1 MAEPIDYESRQGVG
15 WLHMDDGRV
24 NAMQAEW
31 FDAMHAALDK
41 AEQDEIHAV
50 VISGR
55 EDVFSAGLDLKLL
68 PRLPMDEIRLV
79 TDRFVET
86 LRRIFL
92 FPKPVI
98 AAARGHAV
106 AGGMM
111 LMLAADIR
119 LAAAGTG
126 ARYGLNE
133 ATTGVPLAGG
143 TLGICRYGIPTVH
156 HTELLLHGRL
166 IDAED
171 CLARGVF
178 HEVVP
183 REQLLERAEA
193 RAGDLADLV
202 LDVYRVHKH
211 LLRSGAFEQALKDA
225 AAVRDQLPTRN
236 VFSGL
241 GR

>member
-1 MAEPIDYESRQGVG
+1 MAEPIQYQPRRGVG
-15 WLHMDDGRV
+15 WLQMDDGRV
-24 NAMQAEW
+24 NAMQGEW
-31 FDAMHAALDK
+31 FDAMHAALDR
-41 AEQDEIHAV
+41 AEQDEVHAV

-68 PRLPMDEIRLV
+68 PRLPMDEIRLL
-79 TDRFVET
+79 TERFVET

-98 AAARGHAV
+98 AAAMGHAV

-156 HTELLLHGRL
+156 HTELLLHGQL
-166 IDAED
+166 IDAEG

-183 REQLLERAEA
+183 KGELLERAAA

-202 LDVYRVHKH
+202 LDVYSVHKH
-211 LLRSGAFEQALKDA
+211 LLRSGAFDQAVDDA

-236 VFSGL
+236 VFAGL